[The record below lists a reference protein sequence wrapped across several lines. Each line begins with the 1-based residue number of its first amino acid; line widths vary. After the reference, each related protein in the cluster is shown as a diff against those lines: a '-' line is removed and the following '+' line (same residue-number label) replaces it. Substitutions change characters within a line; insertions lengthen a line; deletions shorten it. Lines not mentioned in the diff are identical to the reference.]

1 MLTRRLALFN
11 IAVKAARNM
20 SIGQVCDICRKIVNQ
35 YYICRC
41 VSVGNPIRHM
51 GSFSLYSNMVTL
63 DTLGTCLLTTQHI
76 SIPKLPTLPK
86 IPVPLSMKIPVTG
99 TVVEMDGDEMARYVC
114 GRDLLV
120 NVGVTGCWY

>member
-1 MLTRRLALFN
+1 
-11 IAVKAARNM
+11 
-20 SIGQVCDICRKIVNQ
+20 
-35 YYICRC
+35 
-41 VSVGNPIRHM
+41 M

-63 DTLGTCLLTTQHI
+63 YTLGKCLLTTLHI

-99 TVVEMDGDEMARYVC
+99 TVVECDGDEMARYVW
-114 GRDLLV
+114 GRGLLV